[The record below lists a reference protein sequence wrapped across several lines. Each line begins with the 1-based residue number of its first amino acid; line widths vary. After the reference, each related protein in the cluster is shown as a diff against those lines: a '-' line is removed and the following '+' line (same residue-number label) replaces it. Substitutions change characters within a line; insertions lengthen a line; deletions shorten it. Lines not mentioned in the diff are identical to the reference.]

1 MIFLYLPHN
10 RQKQLGHNAN
20 ALTKATVTQF
30 KEINQ
35 SNGHQWFEPWLLFFG
50 SWSSL
55 VFCL

>member
-35 SNGHQWFEPWLLFFG
+35 SNWPDPGRFG
-50 SWSSL
+50 
-55 VFCL
+55 